1 MSSVVSVL
9 RYPLKSAQGQR
20 LDAVDVDRAG
30 LRADRTWACLDAG
43 DGTVVSAKHPRRWG
57 RMLQVGTSLVED
69 GDEDTLTVHLGG
81 AALAAGTPEADAALS
96 AHLGHE
102 VRLTRIV
109 PEGARLHRLLPGEAG
124 MAPEWMSAAPDEEVI
139 TTIAGATPGGRFVDY
154 GPVHLL
160 TTGALSGLRQRLGRT
175 DVPVTRF
182 RPNLVLEAAHD
193 PEPGQELR
201 LGDVVLRVLVPTPRC
216 AVPGIDHGDESTDRA
231 LLSTLARHYRAPVM
245 KLGRAACFGSYAE
258 VLRPGR
264 VRVGQPVRF
273 A

>member
-124 MAPEWMSAAPDEEVI
+124 MAPEWMSAVPDEEVI
-139 TTIAGATPGGRFVDY
+139 TPIAGETGPALPGAGDEARSGR
-154 GPVHLL
+154 L
-160 TTGALSGLRQRLGRT
+160 LRQLRGG
-175 DVPVTRF
+175 
-182 RPNLVLEAAHD
+182 AAAGSG
-193 PEPGQELR
+193 P
-201 LGDVVLRVLVPTPRC
+201 
-216 AVPGIDHGDESTDRA
+216 
-231 LLSTLARHYRAPVM
+231 
-245 KLGRAACFGSYAE
+245 GRAACS
-258 VLRPGR
+258 LRIM
-264 VRVGQPVRF
+264 
-273 A
+273 